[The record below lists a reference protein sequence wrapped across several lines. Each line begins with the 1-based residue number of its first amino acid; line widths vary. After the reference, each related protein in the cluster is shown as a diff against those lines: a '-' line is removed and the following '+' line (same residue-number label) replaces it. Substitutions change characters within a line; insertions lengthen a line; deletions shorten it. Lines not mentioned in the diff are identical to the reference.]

1 MKVDWHWVAYGLV
14 SALLIPCFFSCSP
27 SEKQNFSETKW
38 AQSVNETRVQD
49 LYAPHEKEGR
59 FFTPWMKMGDKSVL
73 DVLGWKLFSTTNYTD
88 QERTFLPRVIP
99 DTARR
104 LENTSGDFIL
114 WIGHNTF
121 LIRIGNIHWLT
132 DPIFSKRAL
141 VPSRLTPPALTL
153 AQFNDLINYDLINY
167 DLINYDR
174 VNYDRKNMDRAKKVN
189 ILISHNHY
197 DHLDRSSMK
206 GLPASANVFVPKG
219 LKNYVMGM
227 NKPRVREMD
236 WWETID
242 MGKETRLICL
252 PAQHWSLRIN
262 QGRNR
267 SLWASYLLITPKVT
281 LYFGGDS
288 GYFKGFREIGRK
300 FTNID
305 YAFMAT
311 TAYHPRWFMQYQHM
325 NVQEAVQ
332 GFEDLGARYFIP
344 TQWGTFHLGSE
355 PAGYPGL
362 DLIRHI
368 RTNRLN
374 PDRFKIMDIG
384 QIIPIPPSN

>member
-1 MKVDWHWVAYGLV
+1 MNKAWHLAAYSLV
-14 SALLIPCFFSCSP
+14 VLLLSLFSCSS

-38 AQSVNETRVQD
+38 AQSVDETRVQD

-59 FFTPWMKMGDKSVL
+59 FFAPWMEMGDKSVL
-73 DVLGWKLFSTTNYTD
+73 DVLGWKLFSTTSYTNL
-88 QERTFLPRVIP
+88 ERTFLPRVIP
-99 DTARR
+99 DTAGR
-104 LENTSGDFIL
+104 LENTIGDFIL

-121 LIRIGNIHWLT
+121 LIRVNGAYWLT

-141 VPSRLTPPALTL
+141 LPARLTPPALTL
-153 AQFNDLINYDLINY
+153 AQFNDLIKRDPLNKI
-167 DLINYDR
+167 
-174 VNYDRKNMDRAKKVN
+174 RAKEVN

-197 DHLDRSSMK
+197 DHLDRTSMK
-206 GLPASANVFVPKG
+206 GLPASARVFVPKG
-219 LKNYVMGM
+219 LKDYVMDM
-227 NKPRVREMD
+227 NKPRAREMD
-236 WWETID
+236 WWESID
-242 MGKETRLICL
+242 MGEGTQLICL
-252 PAQHWSLRIN
+252 PAQHWSLRID

-267 SLWASYLLITPKVT
+267 SLWASYLLVTPKT
-281 LYFGGDS
+281 TFYFGGDS

-325 NVQEAVQ
+325 NVQVAVR
-332 GFEDLGARYFIP
+332 GVKELGARCFNP

-362 DLIRHI
+362 DLDRHI
-368 RTNRLN
+368 RTNQLN

>member
-1 MKVDWHWVAYGLV
+1 MKGTWYLAAYGLV
-14 SALLIPCFFSCSP
+14 CLVLIPCFFACSP

-38 AQSVNETRVQD
+38 VQSVGETRVKD
-49 LYAPHEKEGR
+49 LYAPHKKEGR
-59 FFTPWMKMGDKSVL
+59 FFTPWMEMGDKSFL
-73 DVLGWKLFSTTNYTD
+73 DVLGWKLFSTTDYTD
-88 QERTFLPRVIP
+88 KERAFLPRVIP
-99 DTARR
+99 DT
-104 LENTSGDFIL
+104 SGRIETTKGNFIL

-121 LIRIGNIHWLT
+121 FIRIDNSYWLT

-141 VPSRLTPPALTL
+141 LPARLTPPALTL
-153 AQFNDLINYDLINY
+153 DQFNDLLNNDL
-167 DLINYDR
+167 
-174 VNYDRKNMDRAKKVN
+174 KNDNQAKEVN

-206 GLPASANVFVPKG
+206 GLPSSANVFVPKG
-219 LKNYVMGM
+219 LKDYVMGM

-236 WWETID
+236 WWDTID
-242 MGKETRLICL
+242 MGKGTRLVCL

-267 SLWASYLLITPKVT
+267 SLWASYLLITPDAT

-300 FTNID
+300 FPNID

-325 NVQEAVQ
+325 NVEEAVK
-332 GFEDLGARYFIP
+332 GFEEIGARFFIP

-362 DLIRHI
+362 DLARHI
-368 RTNRLN
+368 RNNRLEQ
-374 PDRFKIMDIG
+374 DRFKIMDIG
-384 QIIPIPPSN
+384 QILPIDPL

>member
-1 MKVDWHWVAYGLV
+1 MKKVWYFAVYSLV
-14 SALLIPCFFSCSP
+14 SVLLIPLFLACSP

-38 AQSVNETRVQD
+38 AQSVSQTKIED
-49 LYAPHEKEGR
+49 LYAPHEKKGR
-59 FFTPWMKMGDKSVL
+59 FFAPWMEMGDKNFW
-73 DVLGWKLFSTTNYTD
+73 DVLGWKLFSPTDYTE
-88 QERTFLPRVIP
+88 QERTFLPRVLP
-99 DTARR
+99 DTAAR
-104 LENTSGDFIL
+104 LKNTQGDFIL

-121 LIRIGNIHWLT
+121 LIRIGSRYWLT

-141 VPSRLTPPALTL
+141 VPARLTPPALTL
-153 AQFNDLINYDLINY
+153 DQFNEFLNNDPASKDQATTLT
-167 DLINYDR
+167 
-174 VNYDRKNMDRAKKVN
+174 

-197 DHLDRSSMK
+197 DHLDRSSMN
-206 GLPASANVFVPKG
+206 GLPAWANVFVPKG
-219 LKNYVMGM
+219 LKDYVTAM
-227 NKPRVREMD
+227 NKPRAREMD
-236 WWETID
+236 WWDTVDLTE
-242 MGKETRLICL
+242 GTRLICL

-267 SLWASYLLITPKVT
+267 SLWASYLLITPRAT

-288 GYFKGFREIGRK
+288 GYFKGFREIGQK
-300 FTNID
+300 FTPID

-325 NVQEAVQ
+325 NIQEAVQ

-362 DLIRHI
+362 DLARYIQSRQLE
-368 RTNRLN
+368 T
-374 PDRFKIMDIG
+374 DRFKILDIG
-384 QIIPIPPSN
+384 QILPIEPPEN

>member
-1 MKVDWHWVAYGLV
+1 M
-14 SALLIPCFFSCSP
+14 
-27 SEKQNFSETKW
+27 E
-38 AQSVNETRVQD
+38 
-49 LYAPHEKEGR
+49 
-59 FFTPWMKMGDKSVL
+59 MGDKNFL
-73 DVLGWKLFSTTNYTD
+73 DVLGWKLFSPTDYTE
-88 QERTFLPRVIP
+88 QERTFLPRVLP
-99 DTARR
+99 DTAAR
-104 LENTSGDFIL
+104 LKNTQGDFIL

-121 LIRIGNIHWLT
+121 LIRIGSRYWLT

-141 VPSRLTPPALTL
+141 GPARLTPPALTL
-153 AQFNDLINYDLINY
+153 DQFNDFLNNDPASKDQATTLT
-167 DLINYDR
+167 
-174 VNYDRKNMDRAKKVN
+174 

-197 DHLDRSSMK
+197 DHLDRSSMN
-206 GLPASANVFVPKG
+206 GLPAWANVFVPKG
-219 LKNYVMGM
+219 LKDYVTAM
-227 NKPRVREMD
+227 NKPRAREMD
-236 WWETID
+236 WWDTVDLTE
-242 MGKETRLICL
+242 GTRLICL

-267 SLWASYLLITPKVT
+267 SLWASYLLITPRAT

-300 FTNID
+300 FTSID

-325 NVQEAVQ
+325 NIQEAVQ

-362 DLIRHI
+362 DLARYIQRHQLE
-368 RTNRLN
+368 T
-374 PDRFKIMDIG
+374 DRFKILDIG
-384 QIIPIPPSN
+384 QILPIEPPEN